1 MRHVFTKKLPFLA
14 IAAFAV
20 SLPLISSASAQV
32 CDSGLTNHCD
42 LKADGGG
49 GGSGPMG
56 SIINQ
61 NMGTLMPNSGFNGS
75 TSHNGYSTANQSS
88 SQSGGTSVKDVAE
101 RNNVNVG
108 KTNEPNTPIFQ
119 DDGSPIGAA
128 LNQGISAAE
137 DKYLLTKHDNNLG
150 GSIVIPGIDGQP
162 DGSISGINY
171 VHNPD
176 GSVDFDRL
184 YFHSAPGGRA
194 SDNPR
199 GPFVIDETHV
209 HINPNRT
216 TVTRDMSRAPRAP
229 VAGPGSVTTID
240 RKTGKVTTVATHIT
254 GVASNTGSA
263 NRQKIKSDPALLAEA
278 RAKAK
283 AAAAAPSA
291 PHTPRAVTS
300 SSTAQASTVTASK
313 KPPALSSVSAASL
326 VHISGATAL
335 RAQ

>member
-1 MRHVFTKKLPFLA
+1 MKKLPFLA
-14 IAAFAV
+14 IAAFAM
-20 SLPLISSASAQV
+20 SIPITSSAWAQV
-32 CDSGLTNHCD
+32 CQEGAQNHCQ
-42 LKADGGG
+42 LKVDGGG
-49 GGSGPMG
+49 GGSGSGPMG

-75 TSHNGYSTANQSS
+75 TSRNGYTNANQGS
-88 SQSGGTSVKDVAE
+88 SQSGGTSVEEVAKQ
-101 RNNVNVG
+101 NKAGVG

-119 DDGSPIGAA
+119 DDGSPIGTA

-150 GSIVIPGIDGQP
+150 GSVVIPGIDGQP

-194 SDNPR
+194 TDDPR
-199 GPFVIDETHV
+199 GPFVIDTTHV
-209 HINPNRT
+209 HINPNNRT
-216 TVTRDMSRAPRAP
+216 TVTRDMSGAPRAP
-229 VAGPGSVTTID
+229 VAGPGSVTTTD
-240 RKTGKVTTVATHIT
+240 HKTGKVTTVQTHIT

-263 NRQKIKSDPALLAEA
+263 NRQKIKADPALLAEA
-278 RAKAK
+278 KAKAK

-291 PHTPRAVTS
+291 PHTPRAATS
-300 SSTAQASTVTASK
+300 TSTTQASTVTASSQ
-313 KPPALSSVSAASL
+313 KPPALPSASAASL
-326 VHISGATAL
+326 IHTSGATAL
-335 RAQ
+335 RVQ